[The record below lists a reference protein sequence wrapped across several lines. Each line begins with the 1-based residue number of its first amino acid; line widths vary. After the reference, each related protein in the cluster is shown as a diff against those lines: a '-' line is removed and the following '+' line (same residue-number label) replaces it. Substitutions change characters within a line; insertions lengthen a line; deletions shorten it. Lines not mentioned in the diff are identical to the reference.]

1 MYSDK
6 GATVLATLGTVCWC
20 VQLIPQII
28 QNYRRKNCEGFPPL
42 MMFLWAACGIPFAIY
57 FISTR
62 ANIAVQIQPCLF
74 FFFCLVAWFQSL
86 YYPPVQLPW
95 RRCLVYAGIFVA
107 VAIGMDVGFIL
118 WLRGLYDDGISW
130 PTLIFGVL
138 ASVLLAIGLV
148 PPYFELA
155 KRRGRVVG
163 INFIFLG
170 VDLMGATLSM
180 LSVVVGN
187 MDIMGISLYGVC
199 MALEIGIFTSHFIWW
214 LRLGR
219 KHVEEEEKDEDS
231 LREVEIELVQSK
243 VL

>member
-1 MYSDK
+1 M
-6 GATVLATLGTVCWC
+6 
-20 VQLIPQII
+20 
-28 QNYRRKNCEGFPPL
+28 
-42 MMFLWAACGIPFAIY
+42 
-57 FISTR
+57 
-62 ANIAVQIQPCLF
+62 
-74 FFFCLVAWFQSL
+74 
-86 YYPPVQLPW
+86 
-95 RRCLVYAGIFVA
+95 YAGIFVA